1 MGGTWSVESWT
12 GVAAKFRRR
21 GLGTT
26 RRSNDLQ
33 RRYKSYSLSGAA
45 EGRLGEKYCFWFSP
59 MYRTKVTHGCETR
72 RWWMLM
78 YSIKGIGVIWRNVV
92 RGSSGCCE
100 IRWKHAS
107 VGWLQSTN
115 LLWRTY
121 WIVDTI
127 QSEFRPCPSHRRLS
141 IKFQST
147 RCETNDSRWKETRG
161 DEAFWNVSRDRG
173 STTIDQKLISKRS
186 SKDSTALRKKT
197 PGTISFLLD

>member
-1 MGGTWSVESWT
+1 MGGAWSVESWT

-59 MYRTKVTHGCETR
+59 VYRTKVTHGCETR

-127 QSEFRPCPSHRRLS
+127 QSEFRPCPSPVRIVASPLNSNRRDARRATRARRKQEATRRFGTSREIAARPRS
-141 IKFQST
+141 IK
-147 RCETNDSRWKETRG
+147 N
-161 DEAFWNVSRDRG
+161 
-173 STTIDQKLISKRS
+173 
-186 SKDSTALRKKT
+186 
-197 PGTISFLLD
+197 